1 MSKTEL
7 YQKKDRDYFSNIRWN
22 IIDLIPE
29 GNHRILDIGCGD
41 GGTLKKLKEL
51 GKANE
56 IFGIELNEDI
66 AKKLSQDLDEIVIG
80 DVESIEPT
88 FNEKYFDYILF
99 GDSLEH
105 LINPDKVLNKYKKL
119 LKDDG
124 FIIASIPN
132 IKYFSIILK
141 LIIFDEFKYVD
152 AGILDRSHLRFFT
165 KREIKRMFQNANL
178 KIIYIEPNLW
188 WPIKIIDNR
197 IFTIFSKLLP
207 GSSFFTIQYLIKAR
221 KEL

>member
-132 IKYFSIILK
+132 IKYFIIISK

-188 WPIKIIDNR
+188 WPIKIIDNS
-197 IFTIFSKLLP
+197 IFNIFSKLLP